1 MPDSL
6 ADGRTRVSY
15 VPAISNIASPTTTEL
30 NAGLLLNSILTPD
43 GLVGFEPTTAD
54 VDTSALDST
63 YDTVDN
69 GRITFSGTMLRFK
82 KQTGTDTVFTTL
94 VRDVTGYVVIR
105 RDVASATAYSS
116 SQAVEVY
123 PIKCGDRRR
132 LGPEKNSVA
141 KYEVPTKVWQAPN
154 LYAAVA

>member
-1 MPDSL
+1 MPDSI
-6 ADGRTRVSY
+6 ADGRTRVAY

-43 GLVGFEPTTAD
+43 GLIGFEPTTAD
-54 VDTSALDST
+54 VDTSSLDST

-69 GRITFSGTMLRFK
+69 GRMSFAGTMLRLK
-82 KQTGTDTVFTTL
+82 KQLTGDTAFTTL

-105 RDVASATAYSS
+105 RDIAVATAWAS
-116 SQAVEVY
+116 SQVLEVL

-132 LGPEKNSVA
+132 LAPEKNSVA
-141 KYEVPTKVWQAPN
+141 KYEVPTKIWQAPN